1 MEQWDVTVTFP
12 MPGQSG
18 VCQNSG
24 KTGQGGAGC
33 ISCQAV
39 SLSYIP
45 HMGSHSHFPP
55 GVSPVAVTF
64 EMHFP
69 MLGSPCST
77 ATQNLDLSRYYP
89 RRVSLPVLG
98 LPLAERSTVPALET
112 PVETPL
118 ETLPVCRLQSAGT
131 PSGQAKCTT
140 WASSALRQKGVTP
153 TQRRA
158 LTPHSDLLTLL
169 RVAFCLLPVSSYR
182 LQTNRLRPALLSLPS
197 FLTVVPQ
204 RPFVLYT
211 LLTQFICLE
220 HSLTRP
226 FQEEKKRRFSPSF

>member
-1 MEQWDVTVTFP
+1 MGCHVTVTFP

-33 ISCQAV
+33 MFFQAV

-45 HMGSHSHFPP
+45 HMAASRGANIKGSHSHFPP
-55 GVSPVAVTF
+55 GVSLMAVTF

-77 ATQNLDLSRYYP
+77 AIQSLDLSSYYP
-89 RRVSLPVLG
+89 QIVSMPVLG
-98 LPLAERSTVPALET
+98 LPLAEALSLYWR
-112 PVETPL
+112 V
-118 ETLPVCRLQSAGT
+118 PVCRLQSTGT

-158 LTPHSDLLTLL
+158 LTSHSDLLTLL
-169 RVAFCLLPVSSYR
+169 TVAF
-182 LQTNRLRPALLSLPS
+182 
-197 FLTVVPQ
+197 
-204 RPFVLYT
+204 
-211 LLTQFICLE
+211 
-220 HSLTRP
+220 
-226 FQEEKKRRFSPSF
+226 